1 MTAVNTKANKAM
13 AWLMFV
19 VMVLLCAIIFSGA
32 ALIHYANAEERA
44 TFTDKN
50 GHFAGSSVTRGN
62 TTTFTDRNG
71 FYQGTVTR
79 QGTSSN
85 PLKGVDG
92 SDPFGRKR

>member
-1 MTAVNTKANKAM
+1 MTRNRATII
-13 AWLMFV
+13 V
-19 VMVLLCAIIFSGA
+19 VQLLVSATLAFAIISTLRVIIAHGG
-32 ALIHYANAEERA
+32 ERA
-44 TFTDKN
+44 TFTDRN

-79 QGTSSN
+79 QGTQSN